1 MTRHFKINVQFGK
14 HATISM
20 KEKTN
25 SLCWRKNIIW
35 TLPTLQYKIKVSSA
49 QNDLVENFDWTLTFL
64 LNLTPKLNLTQ
75 TWSVKNLANIL
86 PKEHFSVF
94 MILDNSFGKYLFN
107 TLQICKVSNKIFCY
121 HVVYFRWKI
130 FFI

>member
-1 MTRHFKINVQFGK
+1 MK

-20 KEKTN
+20 TEKTN

-49 QNDLVENFDWTLTFL
+49 QNDLVENFDWISTFL

-86 PKEHFSVF
+86 PEAHFNVF
-94 MILDNSFGKYLFN
+94 MMLDN
-107 TLQICKVSNKIFCY
+107 
-121 HVVYFRWKI
+121 YF
-130 FFI
+130 